1 MDKPH
6 AAQAEVTAIIDVG
19 IAMRA
24 LISSCEYFTRS
35 AILKPQILVEL
46 FGTYACGGDSFINI
60 AFIFSLYMI

>member
-35 AILKPQILVEL
+35 AILKPQNWWNYLVHMHVVVIVLSILLL
-46 FGTYACGGDSFINI
+46 FFPCT
-60 AFIFSLYMI
+60 